1 MAIKF
6 ESLVLIPFLMVRCW
20 YSILNFFRFDNCI
33 FKSLR
38 RCLNPVTNKC
48 HEHCVDRRRIVVQC
62 FQPNQPFIAS
72 EMLTTLA
79 IANYRSIRNLIL
91 PLSRLNVVTGVNGSG
106 KSSLYRALRL
116 LALTAQ
122 GRLIAALADEGG
134 LQSTLWAGPETISRA
149 VRQGNH
155 PPQATRRNEPVNLKL
170 GFCTG
175 QLGYAIDLGLPSPSS
190 SMFGADPEIK
200 RECIW
205 NGAFLRPA
213 SLLVD
218 RKNWIVHTRTDHG
231 SWCQMTE
238 TLSPFDSMLAELADP
253 HAAPEM
259 LKLREL
265 IRSWRFYDH
274 LRTDIDAPARR
285 VQIATHTPVLTAD
298 GASLAATW
306 QTIRE
311 IGDADGLKEAVSD
324 GFPGARV
331 GVQQVGNGLQIMMW
345 QNGLLRALSAPE
357 LSEGTLR
364 YLLCI
369 AALLS
374 PRPPALMVLNEP
386 ETSLHPDLLPA
397 LARLIIKASGESQIV
412 VVSHSTRLV
421 AALEREGGANT
432 MTLDKECG
440 ETLAPGVHALER
452 PSWRWPKR

>member
-1 MAIKF
+1 
-6 ESLVLIPFLMVRCW
+6 
-20 YSILNFFRFDNCI
+20 
-33 FKSLR
+33 
-38 RCLNPVTNKC
+38 
-48 HEHCVDRRRIVVQC
+48 
-62 FQPNQPFIAS
+62 
-72 EMLTTLA
+72 MLTTLA
-79 IANYRSIRNLIL
+79 IANYRSIRDLII
-91 PLSRLNVVTGVNGSG
+91 PLSQLNLVTGANGSG

-122 GRLIAALADEGG
+122 GRLIASLADEGG
-134 LQSTLWAGPETISRA
+134 LQSTLWAGPETISAA
-149 VRQGNH
+149 VRQGKH
-155 PPQATRRNEPVNLKL
+155 PIQATCRNEPVNLKL
-170 GFCTG
+170 GFCTE

-190 SMFGADPEIK
+190 SMFSADPDIK

-205 NGAFLRPA
+205 SGASLRPA
-213 SLLVD
+213 ALLVD
-218 RKNWIVHTRTDHG
+218 RKNWIVHTRSDDG
-231 SWCQMTE
+231 SWRQMTE

-253 HAAPEM
+253 NAAPEM
-259 LKLREL
+259 LTLREQ

-285 VQIATHTPVLTAD
+285 VQISTHTPALTAD

-311 IGDADGLKEAVSD
+311 IGDAGALDEAVSD
-324 GFPGARV
+324 AFPGAKVSVR
-331 GVQQVGNGLQIMMW
+331 QIGNGLEIIMW
-345 QNGLLRALSAPE
+345 QHGLLRVLSASE

-397 LARLIIKASGESQIV
+397 LARLIIRSSRDSQIV

-421 AALEREGGANT
+421 AALEREGGGIT
-432 MTLDKECG
+432 MMLEKEYG
-440 ETLAPGVHALER
+440 ETRVRGLHPLER
-452 PSWRWPKR
+452 PAWRWPTR